1 MRTPPAKTIDTSVG
15 HPSSS
20 RIKTPATTTEGSGN
34 GSVQENRR
42 KIENSVVREENLFP
56 PEMLMPVGVVLP
68 YVSSSAPNGW
78 LNCEGQELYR
88 GDYPALFAVIGTT
101 YGAGNG
107 TTTFR
112 IPNLS
117 GRVVVGQ
124 GSGSGLTAR
133 SMGATGGAE
142 THTLTSEEMPS
153 HSHTSNA
160 VGGTLGL
167 MTADGNNTAGGGLDA
182 SAVEPNLYASPA
194 ALSIDSVGDG
204 DAHNNMQPFAVLNY
218 IIKY

>member
-1 MRTPPAKTIDTSVG
+1 M
-15 HPSSS
+15 
-20 RIKTPATTTEGSGN
+20 PATTTEGVGN
-34 GSVQENRR
+34 GSVENVRR

-56 PEMLMPVGVVLP
+56 PEMLTPVGVVLP
-68 YVSSSAPNGW
+68 YVSSNAPNGW
-78 LNCEGQELYR
+78 LNCQGQELHR
-88 GDYPALFAVIGTT
+88 GDYPNLFAVIGTT

-112 IPNLS
+112 LPNLA

-124 GSGSGLTAR
+124 GSGSGLTPR
-133 SMGATGGAE
+133 SMGSTGGAE
-142 THTLTSEEMPS
+142 THTLDTDEIPS

-167 MTADGNNTAGGGLDA
+167 MTADGNNTAGAGLDT
-182 SAVEPNLYASPA
+182 SAVEPNLYAAPA
-194 ALSIDSVGDG
+194 ALTIDSTGDG

>member
-1 MRTPPAKTIDTSVG
+1 M
-15 HPSSS
+15 
-20 RIKTPATTTEGSGN
+20 PATTTEGTGP

-68 YVSSSAPNGW
+68 YVSSNAPNGW
-78 LNCEGQELYR
+78 LNCLGQELYR

-107 TTTFR
+107 STTFNL
-112 IPNLS
+112 PNLA

-124 GSGSGLTAR
+124 GAGSGLTNR

-142 THTLTSEEMPS
+142 THTLTADEMPS
-153 HSHTSNA
+153 HSHDVSNTVQKSGVNTPGSLDNGGDEIDTVTTVTTASTSQGSG
-160 VGGTLGL
+160 V
-167 MTADGNNTAGGGLDA
+167 
-182 SAVEPNLYASPA
+182 
-194 ALSIDSVGDG
+194 
-204 DAHNNMQPFAVLNY
+204 AHNNMQPFAVLNY
-218 IIKY
+218 IIRYGNKN

>member
-1 MRTPPAKTIDTSVG
+1 M
-15 HPSSS
+15 
-20 RIKTPATTTEGSGN
+20 PATTTEGTGQ

-68 YVSSSAPNGW
+68 YVASNSPNGW
-78 LNCEGQELYR
+78 LNCQGQELYR
-88 GDYPALFAVIGTT
+88 GDYPNLFAVIGTT

-107 TTTFR
+107 STTFNL
-112 IPNLS
+112 PNLA

-124 GSGSGLTAR
+124 GSGSGLTPR

-142 THTLTSEEMPS
+142 THTLTSQEMPS
-153 HSHTSNA
+153 HTHTVANT
-160 VGGTLGL
+160 VQITGFNTL
-167 MTADGNNTAGGGLDA
+167 TEADNSPNELDLVHSQSTTSS
-182 SAVEPNLYASPA
+182 SA
-194 ALSIDSVGDG
+194 GDG
-204 DAHNNMQPFAVLNY
+204 EAHNNMQPFAVLNY